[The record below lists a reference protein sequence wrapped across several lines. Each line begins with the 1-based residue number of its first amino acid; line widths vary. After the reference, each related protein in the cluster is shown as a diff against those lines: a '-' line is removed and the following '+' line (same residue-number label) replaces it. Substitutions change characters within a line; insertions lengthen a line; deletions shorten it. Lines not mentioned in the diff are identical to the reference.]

1 MANASWPQGR
11 KCSWWFGCFFTWQ
24 VLKKETFPT
33 EKTLPP
39 MVFGIKLGDYV
50 LTTQWKSSRLTHKV
64 YSVFLHSLTRIVASF
79 SPSQIRW
86 DSKKDISSNFPFLK
100 FLDDFYCRHVY
111 HWKKTSTTWQL
122 WHIVEPFLGGNGEL
136 YQVNLI
142 DIYGCFLK

>member
-1 MANASWPQGR
+1 MFMMVWLFFYLAS
-11 KCSWWFGCFFTWQ
+11 FE
-24 VLKKETFPT
+24 KETFPT

-100 FLDDFYCRHVY
+100 VFGRLLLSACLSL
-111 HWKKTSTTWQL
+111 KKTIDHLATMTYCGA
-122 WHIVEPFLGGNGEL
+122 FFGGEW
-136 YQVNLI
+136 
-142 DIYGCFLK
+142 